1 MPKQKTSKSLA
12 KRVKVTKTGKV
23 KRRKSGKGHLLTG
36 KNANR
41 RRKLPDKHLTPKT
54 GAQQGW
60 HPLRD
65 RRNPDDESGDRVR
78 DFWA

>member
-1 MPKQKTSKSLA
+1 MPKRKTSRSLA

-41 RRKLPDKHLTPKT
+41 RRN
-54 GAQQGW
+54 
-60 HPLRD
+60 LRKAEIMED
-65 RRNPDDESGDRVR
+65 SMAKK
-78 DFWA
+78 FKQAL